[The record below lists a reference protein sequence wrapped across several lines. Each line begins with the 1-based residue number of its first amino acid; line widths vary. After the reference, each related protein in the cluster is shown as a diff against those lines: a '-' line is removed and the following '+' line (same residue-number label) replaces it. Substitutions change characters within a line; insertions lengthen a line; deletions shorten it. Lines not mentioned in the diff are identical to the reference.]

1 MLVEEGA
8 LQELDA
14 SAAKCWENAG
24 KPKKKMKGV
33 DSQINL
39 EKIWEKMW
47 KEVSSVKKTRTFQ
60 ANLELFS
67 NGFANIS

>member
-24 KPKKKMKGV
+24 KPKKNEGSGLPNKPRENMGEDVERGV
-33 DSQINL
+33 KCQEN
-39 EKIWEKMW
+39 K
-47 KEVSSVKKTRTFQ
+47 
-60 ANLELFS
+60 
-67 NGFANIS
+67 NISSEPGIV